1 MGAVTCVVSA
11 AFVNCGSEFS
21 TRTDPS
27 DTAGDGG
34 QKDPGSGQ
42 GAQAGLGG
50 MGGLAG
56 SGGVAGS
63 GNVAGSVSG
72 GTDGPGVSGAAGV
85 AGAGGAGEGGAGD
98 GGAPPVPQCPA
109 APNSRIILGFD
120 AENTERVT
128 NLQWVDGHGQTTN
141 NLAASGGAMN
151 CGDPLEFFGQSY
163 GAPQSANPDPGPFL
177 IVAGSRS
184 TSVTCGADITIKTK
198 PQSCQNEAQLPV
210 STQYHFY
217 GAAKASQVR
226 VKRVLGFGSSTP
238 KYDGIGVRA
247 WQPRVF
253 AATFSNVIF
262 PNAAETAITTTPVD
276 SCQYDCLTPVGDTW
290 SGHWF
295 ADISASGLALIVLR
309 DRTMTTAVNLTVNK
323 DEASGSNL
331 ASFVVLQPEDG
342 WKAPVTEVEYLCI
355 ADLESWPQAS
365 RDAAKL
371 PAFCGP

>member
-1 MGAVTCVVSA
+1 MAGADDSA
-11 AFVNCGSEFS
+11 GGPA
-21 TRTDPS
+21 TPPD
-27 DTAGDGG
+27 AG
-34 QKDPGSGQ
+34 
-42 GAQAGLGG
+42 
-50 MGGLAG
+50 
-56 SGGVAGS
+56 
-63 GNVAGSVSG
+63 
-72 GTDGPGVSGAAGV
+72 GAAGE
-85 AGAGGAGEGGAGD
+85 AGASEGGA
-98 GGAPPVPQCPA
+98 ASMPQCPP
-109 APNSRIILGFD
+109 APSSRIIMGFG
-120 AENTERVT
+120 AENVERVT
-128 NLQWVDGHGQTTN
+128 NLQWVDGHGLTTN
-141 NLAASGGAMN
+141 NLAASGGQIS

-163 GAPQSANPDPGPFL
+163 GAPQSNPDPGPFL

-226 VKRVLGFGSSTP
+226 VKRVIGFGSSTP

-253 AATFSNVIF
+253 AATFSQVIF
-262 PNAAETAITTTPVD
+262 PNAAETAVSTTPVEN
-276 SCQYDCLTPVGDTW
+276 CQDDCLTPVGDAW

-295 ADISASGLALIVLR
+295 ADISTSGLALIVLR
-309 DRTMTTAVNLTVNK
+309 DRTLTTPVDLTVNK

-331 ASFVVLQPEDG
+331 ASFVVLQPDDG
-342 WKAPVTEVEYLCI
+342 WKAPVTEIEYLCI